1 MEWRI
6 VGARTVLFHFSFG
19 GSGFARLCSVLTTS
33 TVCKSNARTQED
45 EAFVSSGLASA
56 SGVVFAGA
64 HRHNIDGHDVGRT
77 YRYAVDTSGDI
88 NLVCE
93 FTPPS
98 LLMSDAKFGVG
109 VAYNGGDLL
118 IVSASRASFG
128 LLFEGAV
135 YIYKVQYALFRNA
148 RAAYHH
154 HLPPPQPPRSCF
166 THFDLRQCRRLTT
179 APAV

>member
-19 GSGFARLCSVLTTS
+19 GSGFARLCSALTTS

-128 LLFEGAV
+128 LSFEGAV
-135 YIYKVQYALFRNA
+135 YIYKVCFVSKRTGSLS
-148 RAAYHH
+148 
-154 HLPPPQPPRSCF
+154 PPPTATTTPPVLF
-166 THFDLRQCRRLTT
+166 HTF
-179 APAV
+179 